1 MHHDPRD
8 HLNLD
13 HIINLLYF
21 SYSDSPLSIFIWDC
35 YWSFHRFRLLWLKTK
50 MLHTILFVDDR
61 PLHRWQVEFRV
72 LRAWTAAH
80 KETSWQG
87 PYIVSWSNLISH
99 SCCCNPTWPP
109 WWWGSYHWRHGA
121 NLLPCPCLCS
131 MIVGRWILAWF
142 NEPNSMQ
149 VAGSLRWWFNIYYT
163 IYKYI

>member
-1 MHHDPRD
+1 
-8 HLNLD
+8 
-13 HIINLLYF
+13 
-21 SYSDSPLSIFIWDC
+21 
-35 YWSFHRFRLLWLKTK
+35 
-50 MLHTILFVDDR
+50 MLQTILFVDDR
-61 PLHRWQVEFRV
+61 LLHRWQVEFRV
-72 LRAWTAAH
+72 LRAWRAAQ
-80 KETSWQG
+80 KETSWQGRQG

-163 IYKYI
+163 IYIYINPWHPWVSGTCPSCHSVFARNPHSFREDHVNFHQSLRN